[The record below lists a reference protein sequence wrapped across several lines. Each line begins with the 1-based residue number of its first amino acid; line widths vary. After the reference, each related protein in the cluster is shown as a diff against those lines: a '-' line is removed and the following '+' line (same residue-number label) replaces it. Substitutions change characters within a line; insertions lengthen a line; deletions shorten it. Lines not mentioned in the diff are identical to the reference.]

1 MKIHDVEQ
9 GSPEWLTL
17 RLGIP
22 TASMFDKVV
31 TPKGKLSES
40 SRDYAHRLI
49 AERVLGRSLDSLDH
63 LEWVVRGKELE
74 PAAARM
80 YAFEQGV
87 ETREVGFVTSDDGRM
102 GASPDRLL
110 VGQAGILEIKCPA
123 PNTHVGYMLEGFG
136 TKYFVQVQGQLLVTA
151 AEFADRYSYHPDM
164 PPVLNR
170 TNRDEAFIRTLA
182 DALEEFNDGLE
193 EKLERVRALGA
204 FDTSR
209 PVSPVDAAYDP
220 ISEQVEYFQ

>member
-22 TASMFDKVV
+22 TASMFDKIV

-40 SRDYAHRLI
+40 SRDYAHRLV

-80 YAFEQGV
+80 YEFEQSV
-87 ETREVGFVTSDDGRM
+87 ATKVVGFVTSDDGRI

-110 VGQAGILEIKCPA
+110 VDQPGIVEIKCPA

-136 TKYFVQVQGQLLVTA
+136 SKYFCQVQGQLMVTG
-151 AEFADRYSYHPDM
+151 AEFADRYSFHPDM
-164 PPVLNR
+164 PPVLDR
-170 TNRDEAFIRTLA
+170 TYREEAFIRTLA
-182 DALEEFNDGLE
+182 DALEAFNDALE
-193 EKLERVRALGA
+193 EKIERVRALGA
-204 FDTSR
+204 FDMSR
-209 PVSPVDAAYDP
+209 PASPVDAAYN
-220 ISEQVEYFQ
+220 IETEQVEYFQ